1 MRFTLDSR
9 AARTVKS
16 CTPRQIHPLVSAIAM
31 ACSVLGTTGCA
42 NDAPTRP
49 TVKVDALYSALVLDH
64 HAVTLSIASPYDT
77 VSLVA
82 TPENPNGAALPGLG
96 SVTFTSSDLAR
107 VRVSDNGVVQALAEG
122 EAIPVVATL
131 QSEKLTHVDTVFIT
145 ITSDAAPSPLASL
158 SIHPVP
164 PDSAKVGVGVVAR
177 QLLARAVDVNG
188 DSMPELLVDF
198 QSSDPSTA
206 TVDRR
211 TGVVVGA
218 RSGNVLIVAR
228 ASAYGNTRT
237 DTLPFTIGLP
247 VSATIVVDR
256 ASMAG
261 TTPTTFTPSAVT
273 VGIGATV
280 LWAWRQD
287 IPATDVTFDDSTS
300 VAADTVGIGP
310 LHVGS
315 SGPGNIPS
323 PIGCTAADPLSV
335 FFKCI
340 NSRTFP
346 IPGVFTYH
354 SALTGA
360 TGRVI
365 VVDERIVPQSP

>member
-1 MRFTLDSR
+1 
-9 AARTVKS
+9 
-16 CTPRQIHPLVSAIAM
+16 
-31 ACSVLGTTGCA
+31 
-42 NDAPTRP
+42 
-49 TVKVDALYSALVLDH
+49 
-64 HAVTLSIASPYDT
+64 
-77 VSLVA
+77 
-82 TPENPNGAALPGLG
+82 
-96 SVTFTSSDLAR
+96 
-107 VRVSDNGVVQALAEG
+107 
-122 EAIPVVATL
+122 
-131 QSEKLTHVDTVFIT
+131 
-145 ITSDAAPSPLASL
+145 
-158 SIHPVP
+158 VP
-164 PDSAKVGVGVVAR
+164 PDSAKVGAGVFTR

-188 DSMPELLVDF
+188 DSMPALLVDF

-218 RSGNVLIVAR
+218 RSGKVLIVAR
-228 ASAYGNTRT
+228 ASAYGNTRA

-247 VSATIVVDR
+247 ISATIVVDR

-273 VGIGATV
+273 VGTGATV

-287 IPATDVTFDDSTS
+287 IPATDVTFDDSTH

-323 PIGCTAADPLSV
+323 PIGCTVADPSSV

-346 IPGVFTYH
+346 VSGIYTYH
-354 SALTGA
+354 SVLTGA
-360 TGRVI
+360 AGRVI
-365 VVDERIVPQSP
+365 VVDERLATQSP